1 MKKNVLIAVI
11 AAAALGSAVLSAEIL
26 EQVLVKVNGEI
37 VTQTEFHRI
46 QLLALRELPN
56 QPDPART
63 SDAELSKTLAQITP
77 RAIVTLIDEMLLMQR
92 ATEMG
97 LAVSDAQFNQV
108 LESIRK
114 DNKIESQEAFEAA
127 LKSEGM
133 TLPQLR
139 QMLSKRMLIGQVQQR
154 EVGSRIDVT
163 EAEERAYYDSHLSE
177 FATTPSVTL
186 REIQVNA
193 VIDPV
198 KKAASVGALDDAR
211 EKAAEVRARILKGE
225 SFEKVAAE
233 VSDAPSKANG
243 GLIGPISRDEMN
255 EELLKTIA
263 KMKAGDITPVMN
275 TPTGAQ
281 FFQLQSSI
289 EATTLPFEEARARV
303 ADVLS
308 SEKMEGEFKKYMA
321 RLRAQ
326 AIIEWKNDDLKKAWE
341 IGIAA
346 EPTF

>member
-1 MKKNVLIAVI
+1 MKKAFC
-11 AAAALGSAVLSAEIL
+11 AALAVAVLGTVVSAEIL

-46 QLLALRELPN
+46 QLAALRELQN
-56 QPDPART
+56 QPDPSRL
-63 SDAELSKTLAQITP
+63 SDAELSKVLAQVTP
-77 RAIVTLIDEMLLMQR
+77 QAIVTLIDEMLLMQR
-92 ATEMG
+92 ARELNM
-97 LAVSDAQFNQV
+97 AVSDAQFTQV

-114 DNKIESQEAFEAA
+114 DNKIETEAAFEAA

-133 TLPQLR
+133 TLEQLK
-139 QMLSKRMLIGQVQQR
+139 QMLSKRILIGQVQQR
-154 EVGSRIDVT
+154 EIGSRIDVS
-163 EAEERAYYDSHLSE
+163 EAEEKAYYDAHPEE

-193 VIDPV
+193 TVDPV
-198 KKAASVGALDDAR
+198 KKQASVGALEEAR
-211 EKAAEVRARILKGE
+211 EKAAAIRERIVKGE
-225 SFEKVAAE
+225 PFEKVAAE
-233 VSDAPSKANG
+233 VSDSPSKANG

-255 EELLKTIA
+255 EELLKMLS
-263 KMKAGDITPVMN
+263 KMKVGEMTPVVN

-289 EATTLPFEEARARV
+289 ESTTLPFEQARPRI
-303 ADVLS
+303 ADRIS
-308 SEKMEGEFKKYMA
+308 GEKIGVEFKKYMA
-321 RLRAQ
+321 RLRSQ
-326 AIIEWKNDDLKKAWE
+326 ALIEWKNEDLKKAWE

>member
-1 MKKNVLIAVI
+1 MKKAFCTALVAGVVLGAAV
-11 AAAALGSAVLSAEIL
+11 SAEIL

-46 QLLALRELPN
+46 QLSALRELPN
-56 QPDPART
+56 QPDPSGL
-63 SDAELSKTLAQITP
+63 SDAELAKVLAQITP
-77 RAIVTLIDEMLLMQR
+77 QAIVTVIDEMLLMQR
-92 ATEMG
+92 AKEMNM
-97 LAVSDAQFNQV
+97 AVSEAQFTQV

-133 TLPQLR
+133 TLAQLK
-139 QMLSKRMLIGQVQQR
+139 QMLSKRILIGQVQQR
-154 EVGSRIDVT
+154 EVGSRVDVT

-177 FATTPSVTL
+177 FASTPSVTL
-186 REIQVNA
+186 REISVNA
-193 VIDPV
+193 TVDPV

-211 EKAAEVRARILKGE
+211 EKAAGIRARVLKGE

-233 VSDAPSKANG
+233 VSDSPSKANG

-255 EELLKTIA
+255 EELLKMISG
-263 KMKAGDITPVMN
+263 MKVGDVTPVLN
-275 TPTGAQ
+275 TAAGAQ
-281 FFQLQSSI
+281 FFKLESSI
-289 EATTLPFEEARARV
+289 ESTTLPFEAARARI
-303 ADVLS
+303 ADRLT
-308 SEKMEGEFKKYMA
+308 SEKIGAEFQKYMQ

-326 AIIEWKNDDLKKAWE
+326 AIIEWKSEDLKKAWE

>member
-1 MKKNVLIAVI
+1 MKKTLTG
-11 AAAALGSAVLSAEIL
+11 AALFVCVLAVSLSAEIL

-37 VTQTEFHRI
+37 VTQTEFHRV
-46 QLLALRELPN
+46 QLAALRELQN
-56 QPDPART
+56 QPDPSRL
-63 SDAELSKTLAQITP
+63 SDADLSKTLAQITP
-77 RAIVTLIDEMLLMQR
+77 QAIVTVVDEMLLMQR
-92 ATEMG
+92 ATELG
-97 LAVSDAQFNQV
+97 LAVTDAQFTQV

-114 DNKIESQEAFEAA
+114 DNKIESEAAFEAA

-133 TLPQLR
+133 TLAQLR

-193 VIDPV
+193 TVDPV

-211 EKAAEVRARILKGE
+211 EKAAEIRARIVKGE
-225 SFEKVAAE
+225 AFEKVAAE

-255 EELLKTIA
+255 EELLKMIST
-263 KMKAGDITPVMN
+263 MKVGDITPVVN
-275 TPTGAQ
+275 TATGAQ

-289 EATTLPFEEARARV
+289 ESTTLPFEAARARV
-303 ADVLS
+303 ADRLT
-308 SEKMEGEFKKYMA
+308 SEKMDGEFKKYMA

-326 AIIEWKNDDLKKAWE
+326 AIIEWKNDDLRKAWE